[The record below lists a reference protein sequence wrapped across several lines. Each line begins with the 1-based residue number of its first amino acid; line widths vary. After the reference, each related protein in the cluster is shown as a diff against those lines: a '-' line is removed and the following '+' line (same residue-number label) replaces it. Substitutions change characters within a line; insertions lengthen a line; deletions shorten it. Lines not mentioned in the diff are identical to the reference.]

1 MNNKIKSEYYSTIL
15 EDIIGFESLDSLSAR
30 MFIMNNIDEIDYK
43 IFLYKGS
50 NNDREVYNAILEVE
64 SDIYKVYD
72 NFLFN
77 YMKMYAL
84 ECFNHSIDFIL
95 TNYKQEEI
103 LLKLNS
109 FIKEKGLSMSF
120 GNSLKDYLER
130 VSSRL
135 NKRFCFDD
143 LALIN
148 LIEASTGKNIQSQEN
163 RYRREGNSLY
173 YSDGNYRL
181 KNNDNQNVSTLGT
194 ILSENNCDGKE
205 KSKIYLDSY
214 PLGSV
219 LPLNSS
225 KNEALMIVM
234 NIFFDNLNLCLE
246 TYNSIY
252 TKGNN
257 VVHNSANMSDG
268 SVFDFDFVINER
280 NIPHLLGIP
289 VCGNLNQES
298 IDALNKLSDK
308 IPIELSKSSSASDLL
323 KVILKNRSK
332 IVACGGLY
340 LGSDG
345 KLYQLLNF
353 EKMILKTTSFM
364 RSDFFKTCFC
374 IVKLSDDKYLCD
386 RGDKGG
392 YITITSTSFN
402 KDMKFRETAR
412 SILNELFSCKPLKKD
427 FIFRGFHYDGK
438 TLIPETILTGKSENI
453 RFGKS
458 KELLRTLQKYRDILA
473 GAESGFGKILNES
486 ENSDKTKVPFEI
498 DDSFASIVTSV
509 ENESYIKEFSS
520 CEQARLAIDLSRE
533 LGISPRVNHETLGVI
548 KDVYDN
554 DSEIAKR
561 FNSGEIKSK

>member
-30 MFIMNNIDEIDYK
+30 MFIMNNIDEIDHK

-77 YMKMYAL
+77 YMKMFAL

-148 LIEASTGKNIQSQEN
+148 LIEASIGKNIQSQEN

-219 LPLNSS
+219 LP
-225 KNEALMIVM
+225 
-234 NIFFDNLNLCLE
+234 
-246 TYNSIY
+246 
-252 TKGNN
+252 
-257 VVHNSANMSDG
+257 
-268 SVFDFDFVINER
+268 
-280 NIPHLLGIP
+280 P
-289 VCGNLNQES
+289 
-298 IDALNKLSDK
+298 
-308 IPIELSKSSSASDLL
+308 
-323 KVILKNRSK
+323 
-332 IVACGGLY
+332 
-340 LGSDG
+340 
-345 KLYQLLNF
+345 
-353 EKMILKTTSFM
+353 
-364 RSDFFKTCFC
+364 
-374 IVKLSDDKYLCD
+374 
-386 RGDKGG
+386 
-392 YITITSTSFN
+392 
-402 KDMKFRETAR
+402 
-412 SILNELFSCKPLKKD
+412 
-427 FIFRGFHYDGK
+427 
-438 TLIPETILTGKSENI
+438 
-453 RFGKS
+453 
-458 KELLRTLQKYRDILA
+458 
-473 GAESGFGKILNES
+473 
-486 ENSDKTKVPFEI
+486 
-498 DDSFASIVTSV
+498 
-509 ENESYIKEFSS
+509 
-520 CEQARLAIDLSRE
+520 
-533 LGISPRVNHETLGVI
+533 
-548 KDVYDN
+548 
-554 DSEIAKR
+554 
-561 FNSGEIKSK
+561 

>member
-308 IPIELSKSSSASDLL
+308 KPIELSKSSSACDLL

-453 RFGKS
+453 RFGKN

-473 GAESGFGKILNES
+473 GAESGSGKILNES

-533 LGISPRVNHETLGVI
+533 LGISPRVNYETLGVI